1 MSIGR
6 SVWIIIPIW
15 CFAPVG
21 GWAQQ
26 DRRITLDVVVSDKSG
41 KAVAGLQEQDF
52 TLLDNKQPQR
62 ILSFQAVGGASAAAD
77 PPVETLLVIDEV
89 NLPFTKMADEREQIE
104 KFLERDGG
112 ALAHPMSV
120 AFLTDSG
127 ATMGN
132 KSSRDGKALAEFVNK
147 QFSGLR
153 TVGKA
158 QGVYG
163 AEERLRIS
171 LRGMQDL
178 VNYEGSRAGRKL
190 VVWVSPGWAL
200 LAGPQV
206 QLTPKQEAG
215 IFNSIVGISDGLRR
229 ARMTIYAVDPL
240 GVMNAL
246 QAQRYR
252 EFLKGVKV
260 ARQAQMA
267 HLGLQVLAE
276 QSGGRVL
283 NTSND
288 LAAEIAECVADANGF
303 YVLSFDGIEGDGPN
317 EYHGLE
323 VRIDKP
329 GLRARTRSGYY
340 AQP

>member
-1 MSIGR
+1 
-6 SVWIIIPIW
+6 
-15 CFAPVG
+15 
-21 GWAQQ
+21 
-26 DRRITLDVVVSDKSG
+26 
-41 KAVAGLQEQDF
+41 
-52 TLLDNKQPQR
+52 
-62 ILSFQAVGGASAAAD
+62 
-77 PPVETLLVIDEV
+77 
-89 NLPFTKMADEREQIE
+89 
-104 KFLERDGG
+104 
-112 ALAHPMSV
+112 
-120 AFLTDSG
+120 
-127 ATMGN
+127 
-132 KSSRDGKALAEFVNK
+132 
-147 QFSGLR
+147 
-153 TVGKA
+153 
-158 QGVYG
+158 
-163 AEERLRIS
+163 
-171 LRGMQDL
+171 
-178 VNYEGSRAGRKL
+178 
-190 VVWVSPGWAL
+190 
-200 LAGPQV
+200 
-206 QLTPKQEAG
+206 
-215 IFNSIVGISDGLRR
+215 
-229 ARMTIYAVDPL
+229 
-240 GVMNAL
+240 MNAL